1 MRSLLLTIFL
11 AGATLAVPLIP
22 AHAEARA
29 KQTAN
34 AGAVSV
40 QTFTLSKIVFDPSS
54 YLTPEQLQTV
64 ADQYTSHPIS
74 FDDLTT
80 MIKEIKRLYIV
91 EGVPTAEPVLP
102 PQEIR
107 NGVLH
112 VALVEAKVESVQIE
126 GFPRT
131 NPAFLHDRLSLP
143 LNEKPDF
150 DEISRE
156 LRVFDLSYDIQ
167 PSLKFSPG
175 TAPGTTIATIYGES
189 PERFAATLSV
199 DNYGRPETGRAR
211 ASLFVRWSSVT
222 GVRDALSFQAQKSKG
237 ASAYSLGYSRPIGP
251 KGGVV
256 TAAISRSNSAIIGG
270 EFIPV
275 QITSDSTDFTV
286 NYRQPFK
293 IGPDRYFTFEGG
305 FDTGRDKSNAGSLGF
320 SDISLR
326 EVYAVGR
333 FYRQWPKARSSIGF
347 GVRLGRA
354 DAKGTSET
362 EGTYQLIYGDASF
375 STPLGKALQ
384 FDATANFQIAPG
396 QNLPVSRLITAGGVG
411 SVRGYPS
418 EVRGGDSGVV
428 LNLQISKRKPFSLMK
443 GRLNVRPFAFVDAA
457 AVVPYRASGGFD
469 SNQDVLAS
477 FGLGATTA
485 LNRKVALLTSVGVPL
500 KKTLGFSDVGKPTVY
515 VGLDYNF

>member
-1 MRSLLLTIFL
+1 MKSLLLIMLL
-11 AGATLAVPLIP
+11 AGTAFTAPLT
-22 AHAEARA
+22 AARAEAQA
-29 KQTAN
+29 KGTAEPSS
-34 AGAVSV
+34 VTV
-40 QTFTLSKIVFDPSS
+40 QTFTLSKVEFDPSS
-54 YLTPEQLQTV
+54 YLAPEQLQKV
-64 ADQYTSHPIS
+64 AAQYTGRPIS
-74 FDDLTT
+74 FDDLTK
-80 MIKEIKRLYIV
+80 MIKEIKRLYV
-91 EGVPTAEPVLP
+91 VAGVPTAEPVLP

-112 VALVEAKVESVQIE
+112 VALIEAKVESVKIE

-131 NPAFLHDRLSLP
+131 NPAFLRDRLSLP
-143 LNEKPDF
+143 LDEKPDF
-150 DEISRE
+150 EEIARE
-156 LRVFDLSYDIQ
+156 LRVFDLSYDIR

-175 TAPGTTIATIYGES
+175 TAPGTTVATIYGDA
-189 PERFAATLSV
+189 PKRFTATLSA

-211 ASLFVRWSSVT
+211 ASLFVRWASVT
-222 GVRDALSFQAQKSKG
+222 GVRDALSLQAQKSQG

-270 EFIPV
+270 EFVPV

-286 NYRQPFK
+286 NYRRPFK
-293 IGPDRYFTFEGG
+293 IGPDRYSTFEGG
-305 FDTGRDKSNAGSLGF
+305 FDAGRDKSKAGSIGF

-326 EVYAVGR
+326 EVYAIGR
-333 FYRQWPKARSSIGF
+333 FYRQWPKARASIGV
-347 GVRLGRA
+347 GIRLGRA

-362 EGTYQLIYGDASF
+362 EGPYQLIYGDASF
-375 STPLGKALQ
+375 STPLGTVLQ

-428 LNLQISKRKPFSLMK
+428 LNLQISKREPFSWMK

-469 SNQDVLAS
+469 SSQDVLAS
-477 FGLGATTA
+477 FGVGAATA
-485 LNRKVALLTSVGVPL
+485 LREKVALLASVGVPL
-500 KKTLGFSDVGKPTVY
+500 KKTLGFTDVGKPTVY
-515 VGLDYNF
+515 VGLDYKF